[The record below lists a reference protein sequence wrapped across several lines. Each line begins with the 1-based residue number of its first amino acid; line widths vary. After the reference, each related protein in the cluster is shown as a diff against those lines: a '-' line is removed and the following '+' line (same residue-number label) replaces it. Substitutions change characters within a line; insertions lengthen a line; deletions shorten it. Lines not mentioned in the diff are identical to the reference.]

1 MAEFNLADILK
12 NVPKMSTGNDG
23 REQIEYIDLEKIDP
37 DPRNFY
43 ELSGLEE
50 LAANIELLGLQQPL
64 RVRDNPEAD
73 GHVIVVS
80 GHRRRAALAMLADEG
95 KTEFQSVPCIREQQ
109 AGSDALQE
117 LRLIY
122 ANSDTRRMTSAEIS
136 KQVER
141 VEALLYQL
149 KEEGVE
155 FPGRMR
161 DHVAEACKVSKSKI
175 ARLKVIR
182 DNLDKKF
189 KPYYEKGTLSESVA
203 YALAQHPVEIQRVVY
218 TYKCGSAR
226 EIKYLRE
233 WEVGDVVNTYTAIS
247 EQTCKKCKLGKCSHT
262 ATLLGKIYDDSY
274 GYKPC
279 AHVKCCDKCE
289 RVASCKN
296 ACPML
301 KEKIQRLKADKKAA
315 AHQEKLANEERD
327 RPYVEQITKLW
338 ARFGQARVSA
348 GKSVKL
354 VRKIANMDW
363 TEALSDEF
371 RAKEL
376 GTAKITPSTS
386 LPYNYNFSLIEA
398 RRLIA
403 IADLFGCSLDYLFCR
418 TDEPALGGGSTGPV
432 AWTEGVPTESGL
444 YVMETDFDGMRSGP
458 DIYRY
463 DADTGGIRLPRN
475 CYQVEN
481 MVCLRYIRLPED

>member
-12 NVPKMSTGNDG
+12 NVPKMDTGNDG

-43 ELSGLEE
+43 GLSGLEE

-95 KTEFQSVPCIREQQ
+95 KKEFQSVPCIREQQ

-122 ANSDTRRMTSAEIS
+122 ANSDTRRMTSAETA

-182 DNLDKKF
+182 DGLDAGIAKK
-189 KPYYEKGTLSESVA
+189 YETGEMNEAVA
-203 YALAQHPVEIQRVVY
+203 YAFARQPVAVQ
-218 TYKCGSAR
+218 R
-226 EIKYLRE
+226 EIYDRLCIGKNGCKYVTE
-233 WEVGDVVNTYTAIS
+233 NQVVNYLSRKACLDHD
-247 EQTCKKCKLGKCSHT
+247 CKIHDGKCT
-262 ATLLGKIYDDSY
+262 NAAKMLDKIYAPNGSY
-274 GYKPC
+274 AACSGK
-279 AHVKCCDKCE
+279 
-289 RVASCKN
+289 KN
-296 ACPML
+296 ACCL
-301 KEKIQRLKADKKAA
+301 DCYDLKNCSASCVFAGEKKAELRAARKAEINEEKEKARRSADAAIDDLRL
-315 AHQEKLANEERD
+315 
-327 RPYVEQITKLW
+327 LW
-338 ARFGQARVSA
+338 SRFREAMTVA
-348 GKSVKL
+348 GKSLDDIRSLFYPWDWSLTDRETEKITENSRTPFGFDVDL
-354 VRKIANMDW
+354 DGVRIIRKIAGC
-363 TEALSDEF
+363 L
-371 RAKEL
+371 
-376 GTAKITPSTS
+376 
-386 LPYNYNFSLIEA
+386 
-398 RRLIA
+398 
-403 IADLFGCSLDYLFCR
+403 GCSTDYL
-418 TDEPALGGGSTGPV
+418 LGRDAATPKMGTGAA
-432 AWTEGVPTESGL
+432 AWTEGTPTESGL

-475 CYQVEN
+475 CYQVED
-481 MVCLRYIRLPED
+481 MVCLRFIRLPED

>member
-12 NVPKMSTGNDG
+12 NVPKMDTGNDG
-23 REQIEYIDLEKIDP
+23 REQIEYIELEKIDP

-122 ANSDTRRMTSAEIS
+122 ANSDTRRMTSAETA

-182 DNLDKKF
+182 DGLDAGIAKK
-189 KPYYEKGTLSESVA
+189 YETGEMNEAVA
-203 YALAQHPVEIQRVVY
+203 YAFARQPVAVQ
-218 TYKCGSAR
+218 R
-226 EIKYLRE
+226 EIYDRLCIGANGCKYVTENQVENYLSKKACL
-233 WEVGDVVNTYTAIS
+233 DHD
-247 EQTCKKCKLGKCSHT
+247 CKIHDGKCTNAARMLDKICASNGSYV
-262 ATLLGKIYDDSY
+262 ACSGK
-274 GYKPC
+274 
-279 AHVKCCDKCE
+279 
-289 RVASCKN
+289 KN
-296 ACPML
+296 ACCL
-301 KEKIQRLKADKKAA
+301 DCYDLKNCSASCVFAGEKKAELRAARKAEIEEEKEKARRSADAAIDDLRL
-315 AHQEKLANEERD
+315 
-327 RPYVEQITKLW
+327 LW
-338 ARFGQARVSA
+338 SRFREARTEA
-348 GKSVKL
+348 GKSFDDIRDKL
-354 VRKIANMDW
+354 RWRW
-363 TEALSDEF
+363 TVNGNECEKCEGGAVDE
-371 RAKEL
+371 RSN
-376 GTAKITPSTS
+376 TP
-386 LPYNYNFSLIEA
+386 FGID
-398 RRLIA
+398 
-403 IADLFGCSLDYLFCR
+403 ADLSAARIIRDMADYLGCSTDYL
-418 TDEPALGGGSTGPV
+418 LGRDAAAPKMGTGPA
-432 AWTEGVPTESGL
+432 AWTDGTPTESGL
-444 YVMETDFDGMRSGP
+444 YVMYIECDGMRIGP
-458 DIYRY
+458 NIFRY
-463 DADTGGIRLPRN
+463 DAEDGAIREPN
-475 CYQVEN
+475 IFAQVEGT
-481 MVCLRYIRLPED
+481 VCLRYIRLPED

>member
-12 NVPKMSTGNDG
+12 NVPKMDTGNDG
-23 REQIEYIDLEKIDP
+23 REQIEYIELEKIDP

-64 RVRDNPEAD
+64 RVRDNPVAD

-95 KTEFQSVPCIREQQ
+95 KTEFQSVPCIREQK

-122 ANSDTRRMTSAEIS
+122 ANSDTRRMTSAETA

-149 KEEGVE
+149 KEDGME

-182 DNLDKKF
+182 EGLDAGIAKK
-189 KPYYEKGTLSESVA
+189 YETGEMNEAVA
-203 YALAQHPVEIQRVVY
+203 YAFARQPVAVQ
-218 TYKCGSAR
+218 R
-226 EIKYLRE
+226 EIYDRLCIGANGCKYVTENQVENYLSKKACL
-233 WEVGDVVNTYTAIS
+233 DHD
-247 EQTCKKCKLGKCSHT
+247 CKIHDGKCT
-262 ATLLGKIYDDSY
+262 NAAKMLDKIYASGSSY
-274 GYKPC
+274 
-279 AHVKCCDKCE
+279 
-289 RVASCKN
+289 VACSGRKN
-296 ACPML
+296 ACCL
-301 KEKIQRLKADKKAA
+301 DCYDLKNCSASCVFSAEKKAELRAARKAEINEEKEKARRSADAAIDDLRLIWSRFR
-315 AHQEKLANEERD
+315 E
-327 RPYVEQITKLW
+327 
-338 ARFGQARVSA
+338 ARTEA
-348 GKSVKL
+348 GKSFDDIRALFHRWEWILTDSECKQCEAGEISEKSHTPFGVAACL
-354 VRKIANMDW
+354 ESVRIIRKIADC
-363 TEALSDEF
+363 LDC
-371 RAKEL
+371 
-376 GTAKITPSTS
+376 ST
-386 LPYNYNFSLIEA
+386 
-398 RRLIA
+398 
-403 IADLFGCSLDYLFCR
+403 DYL
-418 TDEPALGGGSTGPV
+418 LGRDAAVPKMGTGAA
-432 AWTEGVPTESGL
+432 AWTDGTPKESGL

-463 DADTGGIRLPRN
+463 DADNGGIRLPRN
-475 CYQVEN
+475 CYQVED
-481 MVCLRYIRLPED
+481 MICLRYIRLPED

>member
-12 NVPKMSTGNDG
+12 NVPKMDTGNDG
-23 REQIEYIDLEKIDP
+23 REQIEYIELEKIDP

-95 KTEFQSVPCIREQQ
+95 KKEFQSVPCIREQQ

-122 ANSDTRRMTSAEIS
+122 ANSDTRRMTSAETA

-182 DNLDKKF
+182 DGLDAGIAKK
-189 KPYYEKGTLSESVA
+189 YETGEMNEAVA
-203 YALAQHPVEIQRVVY
+203 YAFARQPVAVQ
-218 TYKCGSAR
+218 R
-226 EIKYLRE
+226 EIYDRLCIGANGCKYVTE
-233 WEVGDVVNTYTAIS
+233 NQIETYLSRKACLDHD
-247 EQTCKKCKLGKCSHT
+247 CKIRDGKCT
-262 ATLLGKIYDDSY
+262 NAAKMLDKIYASNGSY
-274 GYKPC
+274 
-279 AHVKCCDKCE
+279 
-289 RVASCKN
+289 VACRGKKN
-296 ACPML
+296 ACCL
-301 KEKIQRLKADKKAA
+301 DCYDLKNCSASCVFAGENKAELRAVRKAEINEEKEKARRSADAAIDDLRL
-315 AHQEKLANEERD
+315 LWERF
-327 RPYVEQITKLW
+327 RE
-338 ARFGQARVSA
+338 ARTEA
-348 GKSVKL
+348 GKSFDDIRSIFHRWEWLLTDSECKQCEAGEISEKSHTPFGVAADL
-354 VRKIANMDW
+354 EAVRMIRKIADC
-363 TEALSDEF
+363 L
-371 RAKEL
+371 
-376 GTAKITPSTS
+376 
-386 LPYNYNFSLIEA
+386 
-398 RRLIA
+398 
-403 IADLFGCSLDYLFCR
+403 GCSTDYL
-418 TDEPALGGGSTGPV
+418 LGRDAAVPKMGTGAA
-432 AWTEGVPTESGL
+432 AWTEGTPTESGL
-444 YVMETDFDGMRSGP
+444 YVIETDFDGMRIGP

-475 CYQVEN
+475 CYQVED

>member
-12 NVPKMSTGNDG
+12 NVPKMDTGNDG

-64 RVRDNPEAD
+64 RVRDNPEAA

-95 KTEFQSVPCIREQQ
+95 KTEFRSVPCIREQQ

-122 ANSDTRRMTSAEIS
+122 ANSDTRRMTSAETA

-182 DNLDKKF
+182 DGLDAGIAPK
-189 KPYYEKGTLSESVA
+189 YETGEMNEAVA
-203 YALAQHPVEIQRVVY
+203 YAFARQPAAVQ
-218 TYKCGSAR
+218 R
-226 EIKYLRE
+226 EIYDRLCIGANGCKYVTENQVENYLSKKACL
-233 WEVGDVVNTYTAIS
+233 DHD
-247 EQTCKKCKLGKCSHT
+247 CKIHDGKCT
-262 ATLLGKIYDDSY
+262 NAAKMLDKIYGSNSY
-274 GYKPC
+274 AACSGK
-279 AHVKCCDKCE
+279 
-289 RVASCKN
+289 KN
-296 ACPML
+296 ACCL
-301 KEKIQRLKADKKAA
+301 DCYDLKNCSASCVFAGGKKAELRAARKAEIEEEKEKARRSADAA
-315 AHQEKLANEERD
+315 
-327 RPYVEQITKLW
+327 ITDLQLLW
-338 ARFGQARVSA
+338 SRFREARTEA
-348 GKSVKL
+348 GKSFDDIRSRFHRWEWFLPNSECEECEAGKITEKSHTPFGVAAGL
-354 VRKIANMDW
+354 EAVRTIRKIADC
-363 TEALSDEF
+363 
-371 RAKEL
+371 L
-376 GTAKITPSTS
+376 GCGT
-386 LPYNYNFSLIEA
+386 
-398 RRLIA
+398 
-403 IADLFGCSLDYLFCR
+403 DYL
-418 TDEPALGGGSTGPV
+418 LGRDAAVPKMDTGAV
-432 AWTEGVPTESGL
+432 AWTEGTPTESGL
-444 YVMETDFDGMRSGP
+444 YVMVAEVDGMRLNP

-463 DADTGGIRLPRN
+463 CAGSGAI
-475 CYQVEN
+475 CYQNSRVPN
-481 MVCLRYIRLPED
+481 TGMVCLRYVRLPEE

>member
-1 MAEFNLADILK
+1 MPEFNLADILK
-12 NVPKMSTGNDG
+12 NVPKMDTGNDG

-80 GHRRRAALAMLADEG
+80 GHRRRAALAMLVDEG

-182 DNLDKKF
+182 DGLDAGIAKK
-189 KPYYEKGTLSESVA
+189 YETGEMNEAVA
-203 YALAQHPVEIQRVVY
+203 YAFARQPVAVQ
-218 TYKCGSAR
+218 R
-226 EIKYLRE
+226 EIYARLCTGANGCKYVTENQVENYLSKKACL
-233 WEVGDVVNTYTAIS
+233 DHD
-247 EQTCKKCKLGKCSHT
+247 CKIHDGKCT
-262 ATLLGKIYDDSY
+262 NAAKMMDKICESNGSY
-274 GYKPC
+274 VRCSGM
-279 AHVKCCDKCE
+279 
-289 RVASCKN
+289 KN
-296 ACPML
+296 ACCL
-301 KEKIQRLKADKKAA
+301 DCYDLKNCSASCVFAGEKKAELRAARKAEINEEKEKARRSADAAIEDLRL
-315 AHQEKLANEERD
+315 
-327 RPYVEQITKLW
+327 LW
-338 ARFGQARVSA
+338 SRFREARTEA
-348 GKSVKL
+348 GKSFDDIRAVFHRWEWLMTNSECEQCEAGAVTEKSHTPFGVAAGL
-354 VRKIANMDW
+354 EAVRMIRKIADC
-363 TEALSDEF
+363 L
-371 RAKEL
+371 
-376 GTAKITPSTS
+376 
-386 LPYNYNFSLIEA
+386 
-398 RRLIA
+398 
-403 IADLFGCSLDYLFCR
+403 GCSTDYLLGRDAAVPIFGPG
-418 TDEPALGGGSTGPV
+418 PA
-432 AWTEGVPTESGL
+432 AWTDGTPTESGL
-444 YVMETDFDGMRSGP
+444 YVMETDFDGMRMGP

-463 DADTGGIRLPRN
+463 DANTGGIRMPST
-475 CYQVEN
+475 CYRVED
-481 MVCLRYIRLPED
+481 MVCLRYIRLPEG

>member
-12 NVPKMSTGNDG
+12 NVPKMDTGNDG
-23 REQIEYIDLEKIDP
+23 REQIEYIELEKIDP

-80 GHRRRAALAMLADEG
+80 GHRRRAALAMLVDEG

-122 ANSDTRRMTSAEIS
+122 ANSDTRRMTSAETA

-182 DNLDKKF
+182 EGLDAGIAKK
-189 KPYYEKGTLSESVA
+189 YETGEMNEAVA
-203 YALAQHPVEIQRVVY
+203 YAFARQPVAVQ
-218 TYKCGSAR
+218 R
-226 EIKYLRE
+226 EIYDRLCIGANGCKYVTENQIENYLSRKACL
-233 WEVGDVVNTYTAIS
+233 DHD
-247 EQTCKKCKLGKCSHT
+247 CKIHDGKCTNAAKMMDKICAPNGSYVPCS
-262 ATLLGKIYDDSY
+262 GK
-274 GYKPC
+274 
-279 AHVKCCDKCE
+279 
-289 RVASCKN
+289 KN
-296 ACPML
+296 ACCL
-301 KEKIQRLKADKKAA
+301 DCYDLKNCSASCVFAGEKKAELRAARKAEINEEKEKARRSADAAIDDLRL
-315 AHQEKLANEERD
+315 
-327 RPYVEQITKLW
+327 LW
-338 ARFGQARVSA
+338 SRFREARTEA
-348 GKSVKL
+348 GKSFDDVRSLFHQWEWSMTDRECDEYETGKITENSRTPFGVEADL
-354 VRKIANMDW
+354 DGVRTIRKIADC
-363 TEALSDEF
+363 LSC
-371 RAKEL
+371 
-376 GTAKITPSTS
+376 ST
-386 LPYNYNFSLIEA
+386 
-398 RRLIA
+398 
-403 IADLFGCSLDYLFCR
+403 DYL
-418 TDEPALGGGSTGPV
+418 LGRDAAVPKMGTGAA
-432 AWTEGVPTESGL
+432 AWTEGTPTESGL
-444 YVMETDFDGMRSGP
+444 YVMLIDCDGMRIGP
-458 DIYRY
+458 NIFRY
-463 DADTGGIRLPRN
+463 DAEDGAIREPN
-475 CYQVEN
+475 IFAQVEGT
-481 MVCLRYIRLPED
+481 VCLRYIRLPED

>member
-1 MAEFNLADILK
+1 MPEFNLADILK
-12 NVPKMSTGNDG
+12 NVPKMDTGNDG

-95 KTEFQSVPCIREQQ
+95 KKEFRSVPCIREQQ

-182 DNLDKKF
+182 ECLDAGIAKK
-189 KPYYEKGTLSESVA
+189 YETGEMNEAVA
-203 YALAQHPVEIQRVVY
+203 YAFARQPVAVQ
-218 TYKCGSAR
+218 R
-226 EIKYLRE
+226 EIYDRICIGANGCKYVTENQVEDYLSKKACL
-233 WEVGDVVNTYTAIS
+233 DHD
-247 EQTCKKCKLGKCSHT
+247 CKIHDGKCT
-262 ATLLGKIYDDSY
+262 NAAKMLDKIYASGSSY
-274 GYKPC
+274 
-279 AHVKCCDKCE
+279 
-289 RVASCKN
+289 VACSGRKN
-296 ACPML
+296 ACCL
-301 KEKIQRLKADKKAA
+301 ECYDLKNCSASCVFAGEKKAELRAARKAEINEEKEKARRSADAAIDDLRL
-315 AHQEKLANEERD
+315 
-327 RPYVEQITKLW
+327 LW
-338 ARFGQARVSA
+338 SRFREARTEA
-348 GKSVKL
+348 GKSFDDIRAIFRHWEWLMTNSECKQCEAGAVTEKSHTPFGVAAGL
-354 VRKIANMDW
+354 EAVRIIRKIADC
-363 TEALSDEF
+363 L
-371 RAKEL
+371 
-376 GTAKITPSTS
+376 
-386 LPYNYNFSLIEA
+386 
-398 RRLIA
+398 
-403 IADLFGCSLDYLFCR
+403 GCSTDYLLGR
-418 TDEPALGGGSTGPV
+418 DEAVLKMGTGAA
-432 AWTEGVPTESGL
+432 AWTEGTPTESGL

-475 CYQVEN
+475 CYQVED

>member
-12 NVPKMSTGNDG
+12 NVPKMDTGNDG
-23 REQIEYIDLEKIDP
+23 REQIEYINLENIDP

-50 LAANIELLGLQQPL
+50 LAANIELLGLQQPI
-64 RVRDNPEAD
+64 RVRDNPDAE

-95 KTEFQSVPCIREQQ
+95 KKEFRSVPCIREQQ

-122 ANSDTRRMTSAEIS
+122 ANSDTRRMTSAETA

-182 DNLDKKF
+182 EGLDAGIAKK
-189 KPYYEKGTLSESVA
+189 YETGEMNEAVA
-203 YALAQHPVEIQRVVY
+203 YAFARQPVAVQREIYDRLCIGANGCKYVTENQVENYLSRKACLDHDCKIHDGKC
-218 TYKCGSAR
+218 TNAAKMLDKICGSSSYVA
-226 EIKYLRE
+226 
-233 WEVGDVVNTYTAIS
+233 
-247 EQTCKKCKLGKCSHT
+247 CS
-262 ATLLGKIYDDSY
+262 G
-274 GYKPC
+274 
-279 AHVKCCDKCE
+279 
-289 RVASCKN
+289 RKN
-296 ACPML
+296 ACCL
-301 KEKIQRLKADKKAA
+301 DCYDLKNCSASCVFAGEKKAELRAARKAEINEEKEKARRSADAAIEDLRL
-315 AHQEKLANEERD
+315 
-327 RPYVEQITKLW
+327 LW
-338 ARFGQARVSA
+338 SRFHEARTEA
-348 GKSVKL
+348 GKSIDDVRSIFHRWEWILTNSECEQCEAGEVTEKDHTPFGVAAGL
-354 VRKIANMDW
+354 EAVRIIRKIADCLGCS
-363 TEALSDEF
+363 TDYLLGRDA
-371 RAKEL
+371 AVPIL
-376 GTAKITPSTS
+376 GT
-386 LPYNYNFSLIEA
+386 
-398 RRLIA
+398 
-403 IADLFGCSLDYLFCR
+403 G
-418 TDEPALGGGSTGPV
+418 PA
-432 AWTEGVPTESGL
+432 AWTDGTPTESGL
-444 YVMETDFDGMRSGP
+444 YVMETDFDGMRMGP

-463 DADTGGIRLPRN
+463 DANTGGIRMPSI
-475 CYQVEN
+475 CYQVED